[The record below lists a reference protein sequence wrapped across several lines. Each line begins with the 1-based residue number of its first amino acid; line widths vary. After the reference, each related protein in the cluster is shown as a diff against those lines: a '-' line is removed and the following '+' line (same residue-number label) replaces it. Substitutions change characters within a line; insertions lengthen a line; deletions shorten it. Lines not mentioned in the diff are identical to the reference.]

1 VVAIVLAVAMGVE
14 TIPAKTEKTKWTT
27 AREGTG
33 GTETTIDVIEVSD
46 AATVTGREI
55 KQVSRVLPLAPAERG
70 NDSSSSVGIGACWG
84 SFRFGSVS

>member
-1 VVAIVLAVAMGVE
+1 MTRPWKLKNVATPSLHAGASTGPTLGGVVAIVLAVAMGVE

-27 AREGTG
+27 AREGIG

-55 KQVSRVLPLAPAERG
+55 KHV
-70 NDSSSSVGIGACWG
+70 
-84 SFRFGSVS
+84 